1 MCLSFFKKNPEHYLL
16 KYLLTQSPHLQLKH
30 KKMSQHISCLIYD
43 MDGLLLD
50 TEGIYTE
57 VTQQIVGEYGK
68 VFDWSV
74 KEKIIGR
81 RAIQAAEIIVE
92 SLGLP
97 ITPQDYLDTRK
108 DVLLEKFQN
117 TTALPGAKAITTH
130 FYKQGIPQALATSS
144 SSPMFDAKFK
154 KHKKWFS
161 QFAQIVRGDDP
172 ELEEGKPAPD
182 IFLLAAK
189 RIGVSPSECLVFEDA
204 PSGTEAALAA
214 GMPVVVV
221 PNPNMDHSRY
231 KDASQIISSLKDF
244 DPEYWGLLRFTE
256 AI

>member
-1 MCLSFFKKNPEHYLL
+1 
-16 KYLLTQSPHLQLKH
+16 
-30 KKMSQHISCLIYD
+30 

-81 RAIQAAEIIVE
+81 RSIQAAEIIVE
-92 SLGLP
+92 SLDLP
-97 ITPQDYLDTRK
+97 ISPQDYLDSRK
-108 DVLLEKFQN
+108 DVLLEKFKD
-117 TTALPGAKAITTH
+117 TEALPGAKEMTTH
-130 FYKQGIPQALATSS
+130 FFKLGIPQALATSS
-144 SSPMFDAKFK
+144 SSPMFEAKFE

-172 ELEEGKPAPD
+172 ELKEGKPAPD

-189 RIGVSPSECLVFEDA
+189 RLRVDPAECLVFEDA
-204 PSGTEAALAA
+204 PTGTEAALAA
-214 GMPVVVV
+214 GMSVVVV
-221 PNPNMDHSRY
+221 PDPNMDHCHF
-231 KDASQIISSLKDF
+231 KNASQIISSLKDF
-244 DPEYWGLLRFTE
+244 DPEYWGLPKFAE
-256 AI
+256 SI

>member
-1 MCLSFFKKNPEHYLL
+1 
-16 KYLLTQSPHLQLKH
+16 
-30 KKMSQHISCLIYD
+30 

-81 RAIQAAEIIVE
+81 RSIQAAEIIVE
-92 SLGLP
+92 SLDLP
-97 ITPQDYLDTRK
+97 ISPQDYLDSRK
-108 DVLLEKFQN
+108 DVLLEKFKD
-117 TTALPGAKAITTH
+117 TEALPGAKEMTTH
-130 FYKQGIPQALATSS
+130 FFKLGIPQALATSS
-144 SSPMFDAKFK
+144 SSPMFEAKFE

-172 ELEEGKPAPD
+172 ELKEGKPAPD

-189 RIGVSPSECLVFEDA
+189 RLGVDPAECLVFEDA
-204 PSGTEAALAA
+204 PTGTEAALAA
-214 GMPVVVV
+214 GMSVVVV
-221 PNPNMDHSRY
+221 PDPNMNHCHY
-231 KDASQIISSLKDF
+231 KNASQIISSLKDF
-244 DPEYWGLLRFTE
+244 DPEYWGLPKFAE
-256 AI
+256 SI

>member
-1 MCLSFFKKNPEHYLL
+1 M
-16 KYLLTQSPHLQLKH
+16 SPN
-30 KKMSQHISCLIYD
+30 ISCLIYD

-81 RAIQAAEIIVE
+81 RSIQAAEIIVE
-92 SLGLP
+92 SLDLP
-97 ITPQDYLDTRK
+97 ISPQDYLNSRK
-108 DVLLEKFQN
+108 DVLLEKFKD
-117 TTALPGAKAITTH
+117 TEALPGAKEMTTH
-130 FYKQGIPQALATSS
+130 FFKLGIPQALATSS
-144 SSPMFDAKFK
+144 SSPMFEAKFE

-172 ELEEGKPAPD
+172 ELKEGKPAPD

-189 RIGVSPSECLVFEDA
+189 RLGVDPAECLVFEDA
-204 PSGTEAALAA
+204 PTGTEAALAA
-214 GMPVVVV
+214 GMSVVVV
-221 PNPNMDHSRY
+221 PDPNMDHCHF
-231 KDASQIISSLKDF
+231 KNASQIISSLKDF
-244 DPEYWGLLRFTE
+244 DPEYWGLPKFAE
-256 AI
+256 SI

>member
-1 MCLSFFKKNPEHYLL
+1 M
-16 KYLLTQSPHLQLKH
+16 SPN
-30 KKMSQHISCLIYD
+30 ISCLIYD

-81 RAIQAAEIIVE
+81 RSIQAAEIIVE
-92 SLGLP
+92 SLDLP
-97 ITPQDYLDTRK
+97 ITPQDYLDSRK
-108 DVLLEKFQN
+108 NVLLEKFKD
-117 TTALPGAKAITTH
+117 TAALPGAKEMTTH
-130 FYKQGIPQALATSS
+130 FFKLGIPQALATSS
-144 SSPMFDAKFK
+144 SSPMFEAKFE

-172 ELEEGKPAPD
+172 ELKEGKPAPD

-189 RIGVSPSECLVFEDA
+189 RLRVDPAECLVFEDA
-204 PSGTEAALAA
+204 PTGTEAALAA
-214 GMPVVVV
+214 GMSVVVV
-221 PNPNMDHSRY
+221 PDPNMNHCHY
-231 KDASQIISSLKDF
+231 KNASQIISSLKDF
-244 DPEYWGLLRFTE
+244 DPEYWGLPKFAE
-256 AI
+256 SI

>member
-1 MCLSFFKKNPEHYLL
+1 M
-16 KYLLTQSPHLQLKH
+16 SPN
-30 KKMSQHISCLIYD
+30 ISCLIYD

-81 RAIQAAEIIVE
+81 RSIQAAEIIVE
-92 SLGLP
+92 SLDLP
-97 ITPQDYLDTRK
+97 ISPQDYLDSRK
-108 DVLLEKFQN
+108 DVLLEKFKD
-117 TTALPGAKAITTH
+117 TEALPGAKEMTTH
-130 FYKQGIPQALATSS
+130 FFKLGIPQALATSS
-144 SSPMFDAKFK
+144 SSPMFEAKFE

-172 ELEEGKPAPD
+172 ELKEGKPAPD

-189 RIGVSPSECLVFEDA
+189 RLGVDPAECLVFEDA
-204 PSGTEAALAA
+204 PTGTEAALAA
-214 GMPVVVV
+214 GMSVVVV
-221 PNPNMDHSRY
+221 PDPNMDHCHY
-231 KDASQIISSLKDF
+231 KNASQKISSLKDF
-244 DPEYWGLLRFTE
+244 DPEYWGLPKFDE
-256 AI
+256 SI

>member
-1 MCLSFFKKNPEHYLL
+1 M
-16 KYLLTQSPHLQLKH
+16 SPN
-30 KKMSQHISCLIYD
+30 ISCLIYD

-81 RAIQAAEIIVE
+81 RSIQAAEIIVE
-92 SLGLP
+92 SLDLP
-97 ITPQDYLDTRK
+97 ISPQDYLDSRK
-108 DVLLEKFQN
+108 DVLLEKFKD
-117 TTALPGAKAITTH
+117 TEALPGAKEMTTH
-130 FYKQGIPQALATSS
+130 FFKLGIPQALATSS
-144 SSPMFDAKFK
+144 SSPMFEAKFE

-172 ELEEGKPAPD
+172 ELKEGKPAPD

-189 RIGVSPSECLVFEDA
+189 RLRVDPAECLVFEDA
-204 PSGTEAALAA
+204 PTGTEAALAA
-214 GMPVVVV
+214 GMSVVVV
-221 PNPNMDHSRY
+221 PDPNMDHCHY
-231 KDASQIISSLKDF
+231 KNASQIISSLKDF
-244 DPEYWGLLRFTE
+244 DPEYWGLPKFDE
-256 AI
+256 SI